1 MHPGNGIAR
10 EAKMR
15 ELFINFGELKMLNV
29 LRSTK
34 GFKPY
39 RTLMEKETINALL
52 DERENY
58 GVLGVF
64 KKMDCLVLKLDRHE
78 GETRIILHPK
88 HFQELYPSSTRNEE
102 KTKKG
107 GMSQ

>member
-88 HFQELYPSSTRNEE
+88 HFQELYQAPRE
-102 KTKKG
+102 TKKRRKRAA
-107 GMSQ
+107 

>member
-1 MHPGNGIAR
+1 M
-10 EAKMR
+10 K

-39 RTLMEKETINALL
+39 RTLMEKETIKALL
-52 DERENY
+52 DEREIY
-58 GVLGVF
+58 GVLGIS
-64 KKMDCLVLKLDRHE
+64 KKMGCLMLKLDRHE

-88 HFQELYPSSTRNEE
+88 HFQELYQAPRATA
-102 KTKKG
+102 TKKRRKRAA
-107 GMSQ
+107 